1 MTLGSSPLNILEIF
15 HADVDGRIFMA
26 MYFFWWGMSGYVYT
40 VSSMSF
46 RDAYREDSQ
55 VFGCEA
61 I

>member
-1 MTLGSSPLNILEIF
+1 MTLWSSPLNILEIF
-15 HADVDGRIFMA
+15 HADVGGRIFMA
-26 MYFFWWGMSGYVYT
+26 SSFLVGYVYT

-46 RDAYREDSQ
+46 RDDYREDSQ

>member
-1 MTLGSSPLNILEIF
+1 MTLWSSPLNILEIF

-26 MYFFWWGMSGYVYT
+26 SSFLVGYVYT

-46 RDAYREDSQ
+46 RDDYREDSQ